1 MKLRTSFFN
10 PAVLRKD
17 ITRFAPLWGLYFVG
31 MLLLCVGGL
40 FRDEEN
46 LSLASVMGTSIG
58 IFSVINFCYAL
69 VCAELLFG
77 DLFNSRLCN
86 ALHAMPLRRESWFFT
101 HLVSGLLFS
110 IVPNLIVGLLLM
122 PQLNHYWFVSFI
134 WVGGLSLSY
143 LFFFGAATL
152 SAMCTGSRFSM
163 ALVYGLIN
171 FLSLLICGLLKFLFE
186 PLLFGIVIEPD
197 GFIWF
202 SPVSYLCSTELNY
215 LNSLDKIYAH
225 FNPNSGWP
233 YLTLIAG
240 VGIAMLVAA
249 LIAYRRRHLESAGD
263 FITVRP
269 LKPLFHVIYTLV
281 AGIALHIFQI
291 AFGME
296 DNYLFLVVGIIA
308 GFLTGQMLL
317 KRTVRVFKTRTF
329 IGLAAMLVLVF
340 GSMGLAKLDVLGIV
354 SYVPAENSVASVSIK
369 DIYNAQSYSTEDPAE
384 IKEMLSAHRQIL
396 DTKEGYADSSYPIY
410 LSFALTDG
418 RTVSRQYRI
427 LSGTAPADTVCRF
440 LSKPECVFGTDDVDA
455 LLRSVDYIDVV
466 SHSVTGGDSRI
477 FQGEEADSFLQAV
490 LADCEAGN
498 MTQTW
503 FDHEDS
509 EDLGWAMIGLPT
521 SYPDGPS
528 IDIWSNA
535 ENTVAW
541 MKEHNLLPD

>member
-40 FRDEEN
+40 FREETN
-46 LSLASVMGTSIG
+46 LSLASMMGTTIGLFSIL
-58 IFSVINFCYAL
+58 NFCYAL

-77 DLFNSRLCN
+77 DLFNARMCN
-86 ALHAMPLRRESWFFT
+86 ALHAMPLRRESWFLT
-101 HLVSGLLFS
+101 HIVSGLLFS
-110 IVPNLIVGLLLM
+110 LVPNLIVSLLLM
-122 PQLNHYWFVSFI
+122 PQLGHYWFVSFI
-134 WVGGLSLSY
+134 WVGGLTLSY
-143 LFFFGAATL
+143 LFFFGAAVL

-249 LIAYRRRHLESAGD
+249 LLAYRRRHLESAGD

-269 LKPLFHVIYTLV
+269 LKPLFHVVYTLV
-281 AGIALHIFQI
+281 AGIALHVFQI

-296 DNYLFLVVGIIA
+296 DGYLFLVVGIIA

-329 IGLAAMLVLVF
+329 IGLAVMLALVF

-354 SYVPAENSVASVSIK
+354 SYVPAKDSVASVSIK

-384 IKEMLSAHRQIL
+384 IQELLTAHQQIL
-396 DTKEGYADSSYPIY
+396 DIKEDYFSSSYPFTLNY
-410 LSFALTDG
+410 TLTDS

-427 LSGTAPADTVCRF
+427 VSGTASADTVFRY

-466 SHSVTGGDSRI
+466 TTSDTGSDSHV
-477 FQGEEADSFLQAV
+477 FLGEDADSFLQAV
-490 LADCEAGN
+490 LADCEAGTMAQN
-498 MTQTW
+498 WISNQ
-503 FDHEDS
+503 DS
-509 EDLGWAMIGLPT
+509 ENLGWVQINLSQNSACHL
-521 SYPDGPS
+521 DL
-528 IDIWSNA
+528 WSSA

-541 MKEHNLLPD
+541 MKEHHILE

>member
-31 MLLLCVGGL
+31 LLLLCVGGL
-40 FRDEEN
+40 FRGEEN
-46 LSLASVMGTSIG
+46 LSLAQMMGTTIG
-58 IFSVINFCYAL
+58 IFSIFNFCYAL

-101 HLVSGLLFS
+101 HLVSGLLFFL
-110 IVPNLIVGLLLM
+110 VPNLVVGLLLM
-122 PQLNHYWFVSFI
+122 PQLHHYWFVSFI
-134 WVGGLSLSY
+134 WAAGLSLSY
-143 LFFFGAATL
+143 LFFFGSAVL

-171 FLSLLICGLLKFLFE
+171 FLSLLIYGLLKFLFE
-186 PLLFGIVIEPD
+186 PLLFGIVIEPT

-240 VGIAMLVAA
+240 VGVVMLIAA
-249 LIAYRRRHLESAGD
+249 LLVYRRRHLESAGD

-269 LKPLFHVIYTLV
+269 LKPIFHVVYTLV
-281 AGIALHIFQI
+281 AGIALHVFQI
-291 AFGME
+291 AFGMDE
-296 DNYLFLVVGIIA
+296 GYLFLVVGIIA

-317 KRTVRVFKTRTF
+317 KRTVRVFKARAF
-329 IGLAAMLVLVF
+329 IGLAVMLALVF

-354 SYVPAENSVASVSIK
+354 SHVPAEDSVTSVSIS

-384 IKEMLSAHRQIL
+384 IREMISAHQQIL
-396 DTKEGYADSSYPIY
+396 DIQEDDTSSTYPFKLQY
-410 LSFALTDG
+410 TLTDG
-418 RTVSRQYRI
+418 RTFSRQYRLI
-427 LSGTAPADTVCRF
+427 YGTAPYDIICQF
-440 LSKPECVFGTDDVDA
+440 LSKPECIFGTGDVAA

-466 SHSVTGGDSRI
+466 INSDAGSNSHV
-477 FQGEEADSFLQAV
+477 FLNEEADSFLQAV
-490 LADCEAGN
+490 LADCEAGT
-498 MTQTW
+498 MAQTW
-503 FDHEDS
+503 IAHEDS
-509 EDLGWAMIGLPT
+509 ENLGWVQINLSQDAACI
-521 SYPDGPS
+521 

-541 MKEHNLLPD
+541 MKEHGLLN

>member
-40 FRDEEN
+40 FREETN
-46 LSLASVMGTSIG
+46 LSLASMMGTTIGLFSIL
-58 IFSVINFCYAL
+58 NFCYAL

-86 ALHAMPLRRESWFFT
+86 ALHAMPLRRESWFLT
-101 HLVSGLLFS
+101 HIVSGLLFS
-110 IVPNLIVGLLLM
+110 LIPNLIVSLLLM
-122 PQLNHYWFVSFI
+122 PQLGHYWFVSFI

-143 LFFFGAATL
+143 LFFFGAAVL

-163 ALVYGLIN
+163 VLVYGLIN
-171 FLSLLICGLLKFLFE
+171 FLSVLVLWLLKFLFE
-186 PLLFGIVIEPD
+186 PLLFGIIIEHT

-202 SPVSYLCSTELNY
+202 SPVSYLCMTELNY

-240 VGIAMLVAA
+240 VGIAMLIAA
-249 LIAYRRRHLESAGD
+249 LLAYRQRHLESAGD

-269 LKPLFHVIYTLV
+269 LKPVFHVLYTLV

-296 DNYLFLVVGIIA
+296 EGYLFLIVGIIA
-308 GFLTGQMLL
+308 GFLTGLMLL
-317 KRTVRVFKTRTF
+317 KRTVRVFKPRTF
-329 IGLAAMLVLVF
+329 IGLAVMLALVF

-354 SYVPAENSVASVSIK
+354 SYVPEDKSVASVSIK

-384 IKEMLSAHRQIL
+384 IQEMLSAHRQIL
-396 DTKEGYADSSYPIY
+396 DIKEDYAASSYPFNLHY
-410 LSFALTDG
+410 TLADG

-427 LSGTAPADTVCRF
+427 FSGTAPADTVFRY

-466 SHSVTGGDSRI
+466 TTSDTGSDSHV
-477 FQGEEADSFLQAV
+477 FLGEDADSFLQAV
-490 LADCEAGN
+490 LADCEAGTMAQN
-498 MTQTW
+498 WISNQ
-503 FDHEDS
+503 DS
-509 EDLGWAMIGLPT
+509 ENLGWVQINLSQNSACHL
-521 SYPDGPS
+521 DL
-528 IDIWSNA
+528 WSSA

-541 MKEHNLLPD
+541 MKEHHILE